1 MALSSP
7 VGFRLLGPLEF
18 FDGRRWTP
26 VGAPKQRALLAVL
39 LINANRTVPANQLVA
54 ELWGEQPPASA
65 AGLLAGYVWRLRRGL
80 GDPDGRTLTTRAPGY
95 RLVVPPGAA
104 DVHEYEALVAAG
116 RRSRADG
123 DLAGAVTTLSK
134 ALDMWRG
141 APLADVALI
150 PSVLTESARLEE
162 GRLAVVEARIDAE
175 IELGRHEAL
184 LPELKRMVSQFPL
197 RERLHAHLMVALYRT
212 GQQAEALGAYR
223 DLRQL
228 LVDEL
233 GIEPSKP
240 LRELQGRILRED
252 PLLLETA
259 QHAVPATAVL
269 RLAVPHTLPPD
280 VPVFVDRDGELTWI
294 TARLTGGEQRCAIH
308 GMGGSG
314 KTTLA
319 VHAAHRVAARF
330 PDGQVY
336 LNLEA
341 CAVRPPLRPVEAI
354 GRLLAALAVPAA
366 EVPPEEERA
375 AALLR
380 TALAGRRVVV
390 VLDDVLDTGQIHQ
403 LLPTTPGCAVILT
416 SRPATTAVEGSG
428 LLRLGR
434 FPLAVA
440 IDLIR
445 RYAGAERVD
454 ADLEA
459 AARVA
464 RLCEYLPLALRI
476 AATRLAQRPE
486 WSIRDFA
493 TRLADPRRRLDALTC
508 DGLSVRA
515 NLWAGTRLLQRLAD
529 PSAARALR
537 LLGVLDLP
545 VVGTAALAVLLA
557 QPHEAAELTAERLV
571 DAGLIETLGI
581 DRYWVPELVRLFARA
596 EYLPAGEER
605 AAAHRVVEHYRDV
618 VCEHL
623 ARLAAEPGPGHAAA
637 ARGDFVA
644 GLAWYGQERAVLR
657 VLAARPPDTGL
668 SALIERLRAA
678 LRQAAARVR

>member
-18 FDGRRWTP
+18 FDGRQWTP

-39 LINANRTVPANQLVA
+39 LINANRTVPVNQLVT
-54 ELWGEQPPASA
+54 ELWGERPPASA

-80 GDPDGRTLTTRAPGY
+80 GDLEGRTLTTRAPGY
-95 RLVVPPGAA
+95 QLVVPPGAA
-104 DVHEYEALVAAG
+104 DVHEYEALVVAG
-116 RRSRADG
+116 RRSRAEG
-123 DLAGAVTTLSK
+123 DLADAVATLSK

-162 GRLAVVEARIDAE
+162 ARLAVVEARIDAE

-184 LPELKRMVSQFPL
+184 LPELKLMVSQFPL

-259 QHAVPATAVL
+259 QDTAPATAVV
-269 RLAVPHTLPPD
+269 RLAVPRTLPLD
-280 VPVFVDRDGELTWI
+280 VPVFVDRNGELSWI
-294 TARLTGGEQRCAIH
+294 TGRITGGEQRCAIH

-341 CAVRPPLRPVEAI
+341 CAAGRPLRPVDAI

-416 SRPATTAVEGSG
+416 SRPAPTAVEGPG

-434 FPLAVA
+434 FPQEVA

-464 RLCEYLPLALRI
+464 RLCDYLPLALRI

-486 WSIRDFA
+486 WSLRDFA
-493 TRLADPRRRLDALTC
+493 ARLADPQRRLDALTC

-515 NLWAGTRLLQRLAD
+515 SLWAGTRLLQRLAD
-529 PSAARALR
+529 PSAAHALR
-537 LLGVLDLP
+537 LLGLLDLP
-545 VVGTAALAVLLA
+545 VVGTAALAALLA
-557 QPHEAAELTAERLV
+557 QPHQAAELTAERLV

-581 DRYWVPELVRLFARA
+581 DRYRVPELVRLFARA
-596 EYLPAGEER
+596 EYVAVSEER
-605 AAAHRVVEHYRDV
+605 AAARRVVEHYRDV

-623 ARLAAEPGPGHAAA
+623 ARLSAAPGPGHGAAA
-637 ARGDFVA
+637 HGDFVA
-644 GLAWYGQERAVLR
+644 GLAWYRQERAALR
-657 VLAARPPDTGL
+657 VLAARSPDTGL
-668 SALIERLRAA
+668 PALTERFSAA